1 MILCHRSKVFHR
13 TFRQQTRQLAF
24 HLLAFHLLPFHRRQ
38 ELLALEFRR
47 GLLPRQE
54 LASLRSIWALR
65 PSSQVYCRL
74 VRQTNHL
81 RLWWKVLQQVLQL
94 VSHRLVFL
102 QWEFLLVIL
111 SLRERK
117 DHLR

>member
-13 TFRQQTRQLAF
+13 TFQQQTRQ
-24 HLLAFHLLPFHRRQ
+24 LAFHLLPFHRRQ
-38 ELLALEFRR
+38 ELLALEFRK

-81 RLWWKVLQQVLQL
+81 RLWWKVLQL
-94 VSHRLVFL
+94 VFHRLVFL